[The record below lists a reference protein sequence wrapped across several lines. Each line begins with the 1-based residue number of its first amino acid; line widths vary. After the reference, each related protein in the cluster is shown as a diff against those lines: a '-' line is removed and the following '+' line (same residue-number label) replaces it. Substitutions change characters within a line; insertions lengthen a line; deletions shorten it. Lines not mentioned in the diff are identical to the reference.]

1 MRRAFITAALVVAAV
16 LPAPA
21 AASTNLT
28 DLAEG
33 EASYSKLLA
42 RAAPNILIFEDGFE
56 SGDLSAWDNVA
67 TSRYAVTSNPANV
80 KTGNYALEG
89 TIPSGDGWG
98 EINKWFLP
106 GYDEVFVRFDVMFE
120 PDFQNLRG
128 DGNGMHFASVSGNR
142 IDNKWSSHGQAGI
155 VPSGYDFFTTTVD
168 PEHPYNDPTL
178 RPFMFYSYFP
188 DMSCCYGNLFK
199 QSEPKIETVAGQW
212 HELIIHVDAG
222 TPGQHDGS
230 QQLWIDGQLQI
241 DVTGMRWRDTTDL
254 RVNEFAIVDYMPGSP
269 QTQHIWFDN
278 IRITTQ
284 FPGTNIGPPT
294 SFLDVPSTH
303 RFLTEIEWLA
313 DAGITRGCNPPEN
326 DRYCPDDSVTRAQ
339 MAAFLARAL
348 DLPAGGTNPFWDDD
362 GSTFEVDIT
371 RIATARI
378 TRGCNPPTN
387 DQYCPGRTVSRAQMA
402 AFLVRALDLP
412 QGVIGRFT
420 DDDGSTFETDIEAL
434 AASGITLGCNPPA
447 NDRFCPGRPVSRGEM
462 AAFLYRGLADL

>member
-1 MRRAFITAALVVAAV
+1 MDT
-16 LPAPA
+16 
-21 AASTNLT
+21 
-28 DLAEG
+28 
-33 EASYSKLLA
+33 
-42 RAAPNILIFEDGFE
+42 
-56 SGDLSAWDNVA
+56 
-67 TSRYAVTSNPANV
+67 
-80 KTGNYALEG
+80 
-89 TIPSGDGWG
+89 
-98 EINKWFLP
+98 
-106 GYDEVFVRFDVMFE
+106 
-120 PDFQNLRG
+120 
-128 DGNGMHFASVSGNR
+128 
-142 IDNKWSSHGQAGI
+142 
-155 VPSGYDFFTTTVD
+155 DFFTTTVD
-168 PEHPYNDPTL
+168 PEHPYGDSTL
-178 RPFMFYSYFP
+178 ASVHVLLVLPRHELLLRQPV
-188 DMSCCYGNLFK
+188 
-199 QSEPKIETVAGQW
+199 QARSEPKIETVAGQW

-269 QTQHIWFDN
+269 KTQHIWFDN
-278 IRITTQ
+278 IRITTE

-294 SFLDVPSTH
+294 SFVDVPSTH